1 MLAVGIDPVPG
12 SRIPRFVYPEPAARA
27 LARAA
32 QRTAWLERPLGTT
45 VEPAG
50 IDRAQAVA
58 VVEAALERSEDEW
71 LTPTEVRAL
80 LAAYGIPFVAERDA
94 ASADEAVE
102 AAHELGFPVVVKSAV
117 PGAHKTE
124 TGGVALDLADDAAV
138 RAAVERI
145 GPHVVVQE
153 MAAGG
158 PELLAGV
165 VQDPVFG
172 PLVAL
177 GLGGSLA
184 ELVGDA
190 SFALAPLT
198 DADAEELVRSGRAG
212 TLVRGFRGAPP
223 ADADALADLVNRLA
237 HLADAVPRIAELD
250 LNPVLALPHG
260 CLALDARARVR
271 RADSAAAARKTW

>member
-1 MLAVGIDPVPG
+1 V
-12 SRIPRFVYPEPAARA
+12 
-27 LARAA
+27 
-32 QRTAWLERPLGTT
+32 
-45 VEPAG
+45 
-50 IDRAQAVA
+50 
-58 VVEAALERSEDEW
+58 W
-71 LTPTEVRAL
+71 LTPAEVRAL

-102 AAHELGFPVVVKSAV
+102 AARELGFPVAVKSAV
-117 PGAHKTE
+117 PGAHKTD
-124 TGGVALDLADDAAV
+124 TGGVALGLDDEASVRSAA
-138 RAAVERI
+138 ERI

-190 SFALAPLT
+190 SFAPAPLT
-198 DADAEELVRSGRAG
+198 DVDADELVRSGRVG
-212 TLVRGFRGAPP
+212 KLVNGFRGAPP
-223 ADADALADLVNRLA
+223 SDSVALADLVNRLA
-237 HLADAVPRIAELD
+237 HLADVVPQIAELD
-250 LNPVLALPHG
+250 LNPVLALPSG

-271 RADSAAAARKTW
+271 RADPSARPQKTW